1 MKKKRMIMIV
11 AMVLVLVWRE
21 DVFAV
26 ESGTTQV
33 ALQADWL
40 QEGDYQYSVEE
51 DETVTLRNYIGTES
65 VIVTPKEVGGKEVTR
80 IGDSCFLRKT
90 DLRAVQISEGIVEIG
105 ESAFAEDGQYS
116 DTTAGFISIVMP
128 KTLKKVGKSAFQGT
142 RITQIYFYD
151 GLESIG
157 DNAFMYCSSL
167 SKIRIPDSVEKVGQF
182 LFLGAGKPYEESQDS
197 AMKIF
202 GGKIAEELAKDN
214 QRAEYGGEEM
224 QEISIQYWLEKKENE
239 TKEEVIGQKYFDKND
254 IFYTRDFSIVGKTG
268 NIYSY
273 DFHFQRSKNNSNERF
288 CRTINK
294 LNKTIRDSTIFNWI
308 DTKEKRTDK
317 SELIVILNDE
327 NQINKTDENALNEYE
342 IQTIKFCDIG
352 KFLSCFI

>member
-1 MKKKRMIMIV
+1 MDIQKMIDSYANWIKERITFEKVNEYYEITTPYLDRFDDFLQIYVKQLKDGTIYMTDDGYIIGNLLSCGLSLRKNSNKFKILERIVINYGLQLKGEEITTKAELNNFPLKKHLMV
-11 AMVLVLVWRE
+11 QAMLSVDNMFELRKENVKNLFLE
-21 DVFAV
+21 DVI
-26 ESGTTQV
+26 E
-33 ALQADWL
+33 
-40 QEGDYQYSVEE
+40 
-51 DETVTLRNYIGTES
+51 
-65 VIVTPKEVGGKEVTR
+65 
-80 IGDSCFLRKT
+80 
-90 DLRAVQISEGIVEIG
+90 
-105 ESAFAEDGQYS
+105 
-116 DTTAGFISIVMP
+116 
-128 KTLKKVGKSAFQGT
+128 
-142 RITQIYFYD
+142 
-151 GLESIG
+151 
-157 DNAFMYCSSL
+157 
-167 SKIRIPDSVEKVGQF
+167 
-182 LFLGAGKPYEESQDS
+182 
-197 AMKIF
+197 
-202 GGKIAEELAKDN
+202 
-214 QRAEYGGEEM
+214 
-224 QEISIQYWLEKKENE
+224 
-239 TKEEVIGQKYFDKND
+239 YFDKND

>member
-33 ALQADWL
+33 SLQADWL

-182 LFLGAGKPYEESQDS
+182 LFLGAGKPYEE
-197 AMKIF
+197 
-202 GGKIAEELAKDN
+202 
-214 QRAEYGGEEM
+214 RAEYGGEEM

-254 IFYTRDFSIVGKTG
+254 TGFEKVFFKAPSSGEKQSGKIVWMDIFLGVCMVG
-268 NIYSY
+268 
-273 DFHFQRSKNNSNERF
+273 
-288 CRTINK
+288 
-294 LNKTIRDSTIFNWI
+294 
-308 DTKEKRTDK
+308 
-317 SELIVILNDE
+317 LIGISVCLKD
-327 NQINKTDENALNEYE
+327 
-342 IQTIKFCDIG
+342 
-352 KFLSCFI
+352 

>member
-1 MKKKRMIMIV
+1 M
-11 AMVLVLVWRE
+11 
-21 DVFAV
+21 
-26 ESGTTQV
+26 
-33 ALQADWL
+33 
-40 QEGDYQYSVEE
+40 
-51 DETVTLRNYIGTES
+51 
-65 VIVTPKEVGGKEVTR
+65 
-80 IGDSCFLRKT
+80 
-90 DLRAVQISEGIVEIG
+90 QISEGIVEIG

-239 TKEEVIGQKYFDKND
+239 TKEEVIGQK
-254 IFYTRDFSIVGKTG
+254 IF
-268 NIYSY
+268 
-273 DFHFQRSKNNSNERF
+273 
-288 CRTINK
+288 
-294 LNKTIRDSTIFNWI
+294 
-308 DTKEKRTDK
+308 
-317 SELIVILNDE
+317 
-327 NQINKTDENALNEYE
+327 
-342 IQTIKFCDIG
+342 
-352 KFLSCFI
+352 

>member
-33 ALQADWL
+33 SLQADWL

-239 TKEEVIGQKYFDKND
+239 MVGNKEEKKDVIAVDGSEEK
-254 IFYTRDFSIVGKTG
+254 S
-268 NIYSY
+268 
-273 DFHFQRSKNNSNERF
+273 EM
-288 CRTINK
+288 
-294 LNKTIRDSTIFNWI
+294 
-308 DTKEKRTDK
+308 KEKGGEVEK
-317 SELIVILNDE
+317 ESEGEKEVKEEEGGAVAEIQHFGKLVILKIQFRNVCAVE
-327 NQINKTDENALNEYE
+327 KINGT
-342 IQTIKFCDIG
+342 
-352 KFLSCFI
+352 